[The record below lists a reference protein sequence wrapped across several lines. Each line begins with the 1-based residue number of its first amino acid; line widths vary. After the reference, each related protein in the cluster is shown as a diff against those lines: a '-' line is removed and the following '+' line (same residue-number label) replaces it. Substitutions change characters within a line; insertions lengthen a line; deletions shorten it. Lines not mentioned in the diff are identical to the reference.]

1 MATSVHATAFVDT
14 KAELDSGVE
23 IGPYCCVGP
32 NVQLSAGV
40 VLHPHVVLDGHTT
53 IGPRTRI
60 FPFASI
66 GMQPQDLK
74 YAGEPSRLIIGADN
88 TIREQVT
95 MNPGTEGGGMET
107 RVGDHCAFM
116 IGVHIAHDCIV
127 GDHVIMAN
135 NATLGGHVTIGDHA
149 VIGGLAAIH
158 QFVRIGAHAMIG
170 GMTGVEND
178 VIPYGSVIG
187 ERGRLSGLNVVGL
200 RRRGF
205 TKDQVR
211 RLRAAYQLLFVGDQ
225 EGAISD
231 RMERVVE
238 EYGDA
243 HEVMEM
249 VEFMRADSPRGLTPP
264 KRGNG
269 E

>member
-1 MATSVHATAFVDT
+1 MSTSVHATAFVDT
-14 KAELDSGVE
+14 KADLDTGVE

-32 NVQLSAGV
+32 DVQLSAGV
-40 VLHPHVVLDGHTT
+40 VLHPHVVLGGHTT

-66 GMQPQDLK
+66 GLQPQDLK
-74 YAGEPSRLIIGADN
+74 FSDEPSRLIIGGDN
-88 TIREQVT
+88 TIREHVT
-95 MNPGTEGGGMET
+95 MNPGTAGGGMET
-107 RVGDHCAFM
+107 RVGDHCVFM

-178 VIPYGSVIG
+178 VIPFGSVIG
-187 ERGRLSGLNVVGL
+187 ERGRLSGLNVIGL

-211 RLRAAYQLLFVGDQ
+211 RLRTVYQLLFAAGQD
-225 EGAISD
+225 GAISD
-231 RMERVVE
+231 RMERVIDE
-238 EYGDA
+238 FGDA
-243 HEVMEM
+243 DEVMEM
-249 VEFMRADSPRGLTPP
+249 VDFIRADSSRGLTPP